1 MGNLKMYNYMM
12 IVGNGVDIVDLKRFR
27 VMDGRRLGRIANRIL
42 TEPELSEFTNTPDRL
57 KHIFLSKHWAVKEAV
72 AKSFGTGIRGNV
84 VWKNIQMQKTQ
95 LGQPTV
101 QFKSALHKPGS
112 NCHVSIS
119 HDGDYV
125 IAYAVLEYVY

>member
-1 MGNLKMYNYMM
+1 MM

-27 VMDGRRLGRIANRIL
+27 VMDERRLGRIANRIL
-42 TEPELSEFTNTPDRL
+42 TENELLEFINTPDQF
-57 KHIFLSKHWAVKEAV
+57 KHIFLSKYWAVKEAV

-84 VWKNIQMQKTQ
+84 VWKNIQMQKNK
-95 LGQPTV
+95 LGQPKV
-101 QFKSALHKPGS
+101 QFKSELHKHGT

-125 IAYAVLEYVY
+125 IAYAILEHVY

>member
-1 MGNLKMYNYMM
+1 MYNYMM

-27 VMDGRRLGRIANRIL
+27 IMDSRRLGKIANRIL
-42 TEPELSEFTNTPDRL
+42 TEQELTNFTNTPDQL
-57 KHIFLSKHWAVKEAV
+57 KYIFLSKHWAVKEAV

-84 VWKNIQMQKTQ
+84 VWKNIQMQKND
-95 LGQPTV
+95 LGQPKV
-101 QFKSALHKPGS
+101 QFQSALYTPGS

-125 IAYAVLEYVY
+125 VAYAVLEYVY